1 MLRRRY
7 DGVKYQLKTCE
18 TVLYELSVTGA
29 TVNQGGGDGDDGDDG
44 DNNNM
49 NMDCGEPDSKRI
61 KTDDNNDD
69 DSDNMIPSKELEELH
84 SRIEHRDNLREKLI
98 KRCRD
103 AQKAAKQSI
112 FALHRPDFKRA
123 GRLIDDCEK
132 IVKNDLLPIVQED
145 PSLHYGSYANVL
157 EEYAEAKLFQVWL
170 VGNGNGGSK
179 GQLLTPKE
187 FTTFELEPGEYL
199 GGLCDLT
206 GEVGRYAVQRGT
218 ERDSDGVQFCLE
230 TNLSILFAL
239 ETLQK
244 FPSGSYVH
252 KKMDQLRRS
261 VEKLERMLY
270 ELSLVK
276 ATGRQIVA
284 DSVKEET
291 TIRSGNDNE
300 KETT

>member
-1 MLRRRY
+1 
-7 DGVKYQLKTCE
+7 
-18 TVLYELSVTGA
+18 
-29 TVNQGGGDGDDGDDG
+29 
-44 DNNNM
+44 
-49 NMDCGEPDSKRI
+49 
-61 KTDDNNDD
+61 
-69 DSDNMIPSKELEELH
+69 MI
-84 SRIEHRDNLREKLI
+84 
-98 KRCRD
+98 
-103 AQKAAKQSI
+103 A
-112 FALHRPDFKRA
+112 
-123 GRLIDDCEK
+123 DCEK
-132 IVKNDLLPIVQED
+132 IIKNDLSPIVQED

-170 VGNGNGGSK
+170 VGKEGDGGARADAGSK

-187 FTTFELEPGEYL
+187 FTTIELEPGEYL

-239 ETLQK
+239 ETLQR

-291 TIRSGNDNE
+291 RTRGGNDNE